1 MLRTNLRVPAKKART
16 SVTRRNHQYEK
27 RLSSILKA
35 ASKVI
40 SRDGFEGASVRDV
53 AAQAK
58 IGLSGIYYYFTN
70 KDELLYAL
78 QHHTFSTLVSSLKE
92 RLKTAATPQEKL
104 RAVIDNHFEF
114 FVNNMDDLKVCVHEI
129 ESLSGK
135 YYRSVLTIRRDYY
148 RLVRDVVAE
157 NIGKRKQAANVATLF
172 LFGSLN
178 WVYMW
183 YDPAKNSD
191 IEKLSN
197 QFANVFLNG
206 IKAA

>member
-1 MLRTNLRVPAKKART
+1 MPKRTAKRT
-16 SVTRRNHQYEK
+16 VTRRNHQYEK

-92 RLKTAATPQEKL
+92 RLKLATTPQEKL
-104 RAVIDNHFEF
+104 RAVIDNHLEF
-114 FVNNMDDLKVCVHEI
+114 FVSHVDDLKVCVHEI
-129 ESLSGK
+129 ESLSGS
-135 YYRSVLTIRRDYY
+135 YYESVLTIRREYF
-148 RLVRDVVAE
+148 RLVRDAVAD
-157 NIGKRKQAANVATLF
+157 NMTGRKKAANEAALF

-183 YDPAKNSD
+183 YDPARNADMGKVSD
-191 IEKLSN
+191 HL
-197 QFANVFLNG
+197 ANVYLNG
-206 IKAA
+206 IKAV